1 MSTRVRKQIG
11 YFLDIEKINSVLVD
25 NYEDILSEENAIN
38 KSNIAKYWELW
49 KQEYPKNNVYNYQI
63 KEFLKDPKIDSIN
76 IFVNEIL
83 HLDNF
88 KGILLLTPKFKEA
101 TRHNNLIDSYEN
113 NEMNFICKKIYEPIY
128 PEMSYVC
135 VKEPLLT
142 ADSLE
147 YLEEYCDLKGI
158 KVGEAYTPDILH
170 SLGIQNEIHK
180 EPLELSYPKGDGI
193 KYFHPYINPLVYFI
207 LQDAELLKKDIS
219 YLDFIIHVEP
229 AIITSWG

>member
-11 YFLDIEKINSVLVD
+11 YFLDIDKINSVLVD

-88 KGILLLTPKFKEA
+88 KGILLLT
-101 TRHNNLIDSYEN
+101 RSN
-113 NEMNFICKKIYEPIY
+113 
-128 PEMSYVC
+128 
-135 VKEPLLT
+135 
-142 ADSLE
+142 
-147 YLEEYCDLKGI
+147 
-158 KVGEAYTPDILH
+158 
-170 SLGIQNEIHK
+170 
-180 EPLELSYPKGDGI
+180 
-193 KYFHPYINPLVYFI
+193 
-207 LQDAELLKKDIS
+207 
-219 YLDFIIHVEP
+219 
-229 AIITSWG
+229 

>member
-11 YFLDIEKINSVLVD
+11 YFLDIDKINSVLVD

-135 VKEPLLT
+135 VKEPL
-142 ADSLE
+142 
-147 YLEEYCDLKGI
+147 
-158 KVGEAYTPDILH
+158 
-170 SLGIQNEIHK
+170 
-180 EPLELSYPKGDGI
+180 ELSYPKGDGI